1 MLQGAAATA
10 ALAFLGDAALLGLA
24 AVLRINRP

>member
-10 ALAFLGDAALLGLA
+10 ALAFLGDAALLAIAGMWRA
-24 AVLRINRP
+24 TRR